1 MSKELEALLTK
12 ITEQNE
18 ANTTALSSLVDAVTK
33 LPASKEETPS
43 NQFRRQARW
52 KSLLPQRETLSA
64 QMADFTTSQVR

>member
-33 LPASKEETPS
+33 LSASKEETPPPTEEEQPDATAELS
-43 NQFRRQARW
+43 
-52 KSLLPQRETLSA
+52 KTVETLSA
-64 QMADFTTSQVR
+64 QMADLPLS